1 MKSINKII
9 IVIAVLGLFF
19 SACEKDIAAYNND
32 PRIYFFERNTDLNQS
47 RITFRSFSFLK
58 LPLDISKDTF
68 YIKVKIMGETAPY
81 DRIVRGAAIAEGTT
95 AKEGEHYTFIDGIVP
110 ADSIIGYLPVV
121 LNRTADLRD
130 TSVTLQLSI
139 AETKD
144 FKPGVT
150 EDNSFTLSW
159 SDNVVKP
166 ANWDGL
172 ISLSFYFGS
181 YSAVK
186 WRFIISVTGVDNFP
200 LQQSGRVPPAPG
212 EYTNAGMNDIKAMLK
227 DALAAYNSANDP
239 DLTDESGQLVTF
251 P

>member
-1 MKSINKII
+1 MKSIHKILT
-9 IVIAVLGLFF
+9 VIAALGTFF
-19 SACEKDIAAYNND
+19 SACEKDIATYKND
-32 PRIYFFERNTDLNQS
+32 PRIYFFERNADLNQS
-47 RITFRSFSFLK
+47 RVTFKSYSFLK
-58 LPLDISKDTF
+58 LPLEVTMDTF
-68 YIKVKIMGETAPY
+68 YIKVKIMGEPAPY
-81 DRIVRGAAIAEGTT
+81 DRIVRGQTITEGTT

-121 LNRTADLRD
+121 LNRTEDIRD
-130 TSVTLQLSI
+130 SSLTLNLSI

-150 EDNSFTLSW
+150 EDDAFTLSW

-172 ISLSFYFGS
+172 ISLSYYFGS
-181 YSAVK
+181 YSTVK

-200 LQQSGRVPPAPG
+200 LQQSGRYPPLPG
-212 EYTNAGMNDIKAMLK
+212 EYTNAGMNDIKAMVK
-227 DALAAYNSANDP
+227 DALAAYNSTNDP
-239 DLTDESGQLVTF
+239 DLTDEFGQPVTF